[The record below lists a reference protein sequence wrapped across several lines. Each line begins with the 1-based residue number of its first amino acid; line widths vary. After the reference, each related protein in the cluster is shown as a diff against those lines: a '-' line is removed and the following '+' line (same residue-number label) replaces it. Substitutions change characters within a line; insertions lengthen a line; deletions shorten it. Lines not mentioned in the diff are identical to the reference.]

1 MEALGSRLE
10 KQFKEKT
17 ADLEREN
24 KSNKQVIEVL
34 DRKLK
39 EAEGRLSEN

>member
-1 MEALGSRLE
+1 VNRLE

-17 ADLEREN
+17 VDLEREN

-34 DRKLK
+34 DKKLK
-39 EAEGRLSEN
+39 DAEANIA